1 MSNLQVDLTGLTPE
15 QISQVQAF
23 VERLKQNSQNEATP
37 EKNKQDEDETL
48 QQLHQEFDW
57 LVADIGIKNSLN
69 RSDIYGKYSL
79 MDSIGIAELTNP

>member
-23 VERLKQNSQNEATP
+23 VERLKQNSQNETIP
-37 EKNKQDEDETL
+37 ETSQPDEDEKL

-57 LVADIGIKNSLN
+57 LIADIGIKDSLN
-69 RSDIYGKYSL
+69 RSDIYG
-79 MDSIGIAELTNP
+79 IE